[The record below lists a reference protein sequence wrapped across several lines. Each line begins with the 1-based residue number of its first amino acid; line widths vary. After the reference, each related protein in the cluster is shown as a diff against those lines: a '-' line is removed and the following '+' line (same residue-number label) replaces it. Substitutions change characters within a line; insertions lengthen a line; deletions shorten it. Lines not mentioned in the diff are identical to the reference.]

1 MKRISLFLS
10 AMLAGLMWLGSISLS
25 AQEGNHAVR
34 ERVHFRFS
42 RSAVDSTYRGNASS
56 ISRLDA
62 AAAADGLQYVQVRV
76 SSSPDGP
83 EAVNARLAR
92 ERASSVKAWLKE
104 RYPQIPD
111 SLVRTIIVPE
121 DWDGVARY
129 ISRTAEPWKAE
140 ALTIISGNK
149 ADREARLKD
158 LWVGE
163 AWENLMKHS
172 FPLLRRAEIQFVFG
186 TSAPQDVEGQV
197 LPEER
202 PSVASPSGDVL
213 FAVGKTALVRDFA
226 ANAAAIDAIVPDSG
240 KIYLDGG
247 SSPEGKASYNNVLAK
262 RRAESVRSALVA
274 AGVADDRIVVRSEGE
289 DWEGFRA
296 NVLNDYSGADRDEVL
311 WILDDSSLGTEAK
324 KSALRALDGG
334 RTWRALIAS
343 HMSNLRRVRI
353 SFDNIASGSAPAA
366 SEPAVSTGEDTL
378 AREKSPADTLNSA
391 L

>member
-1 MKRISLFLS
+1 
-10 AMLAGLMWLGSISLS
+10 MLAGLMWLGSISLS

-226 ANAAAIDAIVPDSG
+226 ANAAAID
-240 KIYLDGG
+240 
-247 SSPEGKASYNNVLAK
+247 
-262 RRAESVRSALVA
+262 RQQRAESAC
-274 AGVADDRIVVRSEGE
+274 
-289 DWEGFRA
+289 
-296 NVLNDYSGADRDEVL
+296 
-311 WILDDSSLGTEAK
+311 SLGNNDDDTRR
-324 KSALRALDGG
+324 SGDLHDDDPLWPDRTFRPCSSGTPNQVPPLSLR
-334 RTWRALIAS
+334 
-343 HMSNLRRVRI
+343 
-353 SFDNIASGSAPAA
+353 FAP
-366 SEPAVSTGEDTL
+366 VSY
-378 AREKSPADTLNSA
+378 R
-391 L
+391 